1 MRKFKVMKNSEVA
14 KVFQDIADLLELK
27 GENQFKIRAYQK
39 VVRSIE
45 HLPVEVEQ
53 LVAEDK
59 LKGVPGVGEAI
70 TKKITELVTTG
81 HLDYYETL
89 KAEFPEGISTLLDI
103 PSVGPKTAMLL
114 SSELGIRSAD
124 ELEAAIVSGK
134 AASLPR
140 MGDKITENILR
151 HIQAL
156 RRKDQRIPIGE
167 ALPVVD
173 EILTRL

>member
-1 MRKFKVMKNSEVA
+1 MKNSEVA

-81 HLDYYETL
+81 HLDYYEKL
-89 KAEFPEGISTLLDI
+89 KADFPEGISTLLNI

-124 ELEAAIVSGK
+124 ELEAAIVSGRV
-134 AASLPR
+134 ASLPR

-167 ALPVVD
+167 ALPD
-173 EILTRL
+173 NPDLC